1 MVTTITRNKRLPSRT
16 NNPRRKNR
24 VVPDQSMSIQEIV
37 KRFVRGIPVDVVQR
51 DKVYVDQ
58 SEIDLEKA
66 SRADFAE
73 KAELARHM
81 SEIAQSKRDDLE
93 EIERLRSER
102 ENPKT
107 RSPKDE
113 KTDEDEPGIDPLDN
127 TMPVDTK
134 RKTK

>member
-1 MVTTITRNKRLPSRT
+1 
-16 NNPRRKNR
+16 
-24 VVPDQSMSIQEIV
+24 MSIQEIV